1 MSIKEPIDKRQQ
13 ILAAAEKLVA
23 EFGVQ
28 GFSMHK
34 LAKKAGVAAGT
45 IYRYF
50 SDKDHLLNEV
60 RLSVLTRVAEATLSG
75 LNDEM
80 PLKVRF
86 RTIWLNIWEF
96 ASSNIETISNRM
108 QYESLPSTCQ
118 FNAREQHWHVFAE
131 VHKLF
136 NQGKEQGVFK
146 PLDNEILAV
155 ISFEASVELARKHSL
170 GFCELDEEVLEATLD
185 ACWDAIITH

>member
-1 MSIKEPIDKRQQ
+1 MSGKEAIDKRQQ

-23 EFGVQ
+23 EYGVQ

-50 SDKDHLLNEV
+50 SDKEQLLDDV
-60 RLSVLTRVAEATLSG
+60 RLSVITRVADATQQGIS
-75 LNDEM
+75 DEM
-80 PLKVRF
+80 PLKLRF
-86 RTIWLNIWEF
+86 RTIWFNIWKF
-96 ASSNIETISNRM
+96 AQSNIETISNRM
-108 QYESLPSTCQ
+108 QYEALAATRLYCV
-118 FNAREQHWHVFAE
+118 REQEWKIFSE

-136 NQGKEQGVFK
+136 DQGKEQGLFK

-155 ISFEASVELARKHSL
+155 LSFEASVELARKHSL
-170 GFCELDEEVLEATLD
+170 GFCELNEEVLEAALD

>member
-1 MSIKEPIDKRQQ
+1 MSNKEPIDKLQQ

-23 EFGVQ
+23 EYGVQ

-75 LNDEM
+75 LSDDM

-86 RTIWLNIWEF
+86 RTIWLNIWKF
-96 ASSNIETISNRM
+96 ASSNIDTISNRM
-108 QYESLPSTCQ
+108 QYESLPSTCH
-118 FNAREQHWHVFAE
+118 FNAREQHWQVFAE

-170 GFCELDEEVLEATLD
+170 GFCDLNDEVLEATLD